1 MNKINYIS
9 KHIISSLLVAMF
21 CATIV
26 FAAEQNDER
35 GGNNASQNR
44 RIRGEIVRRAIRES
58 QVPGNKETESPQTK
72 PADVIDTI
80 INNGGKAFDSGNF
93 KEALS
98 LYEKAFLLCSRTN
111 NVKCIAENRFNMGKA
126 YERLGDAEK
135 ALSCYQESI
144 SAARTINDRSFTA
157 TALLYQG
164 LLYYA
169 NTGGFE
175 KALEKSFISI
185 DESMKIFMELNDSKS
200 VSIAMFH
207 LGNVMSALG
216 KYEDAAYLHK
226 NALQICMDFRD
237 SYGVVSNLNYLGRA
251 YMRLGRY
258 EDALVMLEQGLK
270 ISGENNLPQHRTM
283 SLVTLGDLYAEILE
297 YDRALP
303 YYREALELSGKLGL
317 DNEAYLTANNIAA
330 LYEDLN
336 KYDTALALYEKALGT
351 AKKMNQAPMTA
362 STMNNIGGVY
372 ASLGDYDKALS
383 YYLESLEIDIPLQ
396 REHKI
401 SMTLN
406 NIGTTYSKMGIY
418 DKAIYYLSESTKIG
432 SRIKTDNFSAMNE
445 LGNIYLKTG
454 DIKTAE
460 EIFSGIGSRQGLVN
474 LYILSKRYDEALSL
488 LKKMAPKWNQSSL
501 SFLQYHT
508 LYAQALKGK
517 GLLAES
523 SRELLKA
530 VSIAEETRQKAGA
543 KEMFFAGGGIVRH
556 ITPYRTL
563 VAVLSDLSI
572 SGKTQDDLF
581 RPYGADPAS
590 SAFYFSE
597 LARAR
602 TLLETMAGSA
612 RRYNEPKIPAD
623 IKEREEYIQG
633 ELSVIE
639 SRWEEAYLKGKE
651 VFEKLEK
658 RKEKL
663 LKDQAL
669 LESEITKQFPRYAAL
684 KYPKPVSLQN
694 LPLKQNEILIEYAVG
709 NDETYAFVIRKSG
722 IRIHRLNISEAA
734 LTEKV
739 KSFMEPF
746 NSGNFNNFS
755 EIKAKELY
763 DILLSKAMEGAKP
776 AEKLII
782 VPDGITGTLPFEALV
797 VIKEK
802 NSGKIVYVGDRWITS
817 YYQSATALAL
827 TRQFR
832 NSGAKKQFFALGN
845 PVYSDSDPRYAAY
858 RESKP
863 FVKLPGGNVSQYAYR
878 GLTVV
883 PKTASTGKS
892 DSGWEEMV
900 YPPLPETE
908 EEVTQIA
915 RILGSKT
922 ALPDVLLNLSASETE
937 FRNSPVGNYR
947 YLHFAT
953 HADMPGKMKGIR
965 EPFIILGQ
973 VENKG
978 TDDGFLTLSEV
989 LELPLDADMVVLSAC
1004 STGKG
1009 RMIEGEGVANFA
1021 RAFHH
1026 AGARSVV
1033 VSLWEVASEPAVE
1046 YMKMFYGHLKAGKS
1060 RSEALG
1066 LARNRMKAKYPNPF
1080 YWAVFIL
1087 HGEG

>member
-1 MNKINYIS
+1 MNKINFKS
-9 KHIISSLLVAMF
+9 KYIISIPAVLLLF
-21 CATIV
+21 CSAVV
-26 FAAEQNDER
+26 FAADRGGSAERMQRRRPMPDNTVREQNSQRPAIPGSSGAMSTARAD
-35 GGNNASQNR
+35 NLNAS
-44 RIRGEIVRRAIRES
+44 GE
-58 QVPGNKETESPQTK
+58 
-72 PADVIDTI
+72 
-80 INNGGKAFDSGNF
+80 KAYDSGNYT
-93 KEALS
+93 EALS
-98 LYEKAFLLCSRTN
+98 FYEKAFLLCKELN
-111 NVKCIAENRFNMGKA
+111 NLKCIAESRLNMAKT
-126 YERLGDAEK
+126 YERLGDADK

-144 SAARTINDRSFTA
+144 AAAKNINDRSFTA
-157 TALLYQG
+157 AALLHQG

-169 NTGGFE
+169 NTGRFE
-175 KALEKSFISI
+175 KALEKSFLSI
-185 DESMKIFMELNDSKS
+185 DESMKIFMDLNDRKS

-207 LGNVMSALG
+207 LGNVMSAFG
-216 KYEDAAYLHK
+216 KYEDAAFLHK
-226 NALQICMDFRD
+226 NALQICMEFKD

-303 YYREALELSGKLGL
+303 YYREALDLSAKLGL
-317 DNEAYLTANNIAA
+317 DNETHLTANNIAA

-336 KYDTALALYEKALGT
+336 KYDTALALYEKALGI
-351 AKKMNQAPMTA
+351 AKKMNQAPMIA
-362 STMNNIGGVY
+362 STMNNIGNVY
-372 ASLGDYDKALS
+372 AALGDYDKALS
-383 YYLESLEIDIPLQ
+383 YYLNSLEIDMPLQ

-401 SMTLN
+401 SMNLS
-406 NIGTTYSKMGIY
+406 NIGATYSKMGMY
-418 DKAIYYLSESTKIG
+418 EKAIHYLSESTKIG
-432 SRIKTDNFSAMNE
+432 ARIKTDNFSALND

-454 DIKTAE
+454 DFKTAE
-460 EIFSGIGSRQGLVN
+460 ELYSGIGSRQGLVN
-474 LYILSKRYDEALSL
+474 LYILSRRYDEALSL
-488 LKKMAPKWNQSSL
+488 LKEMTPKWNQSSL

-523 SRELLKA
+523 SQELLKA
-530 VSIAEETRQKAGA
+530 VSIAEETRQKSGA

-572 SGKTQDDLF
+572 SGKTQDDIF
-581 RPYGADPAS
+581 RPYGPDPAS

-612 RRYNEPKIPAD
+612 RRYDEPKIPAE

-639 SRWEEAYLKGKE
+639 SRWEEAYMKGKE
-651 VFEKLEK
+651 IFEKLEK

-669 LESEITKQFPRYAAL
+669 LESEITKRFPRYAAL

-694 LPLKQNEILIEYAVG
+694 LPLKQNEILVEYAVG
-709 NDETYAFVIRKSG
+709 NDETYAFVIRKNG
-722 IRIHRLNISEAA
+722 IRIHRLNIPEAA
-734 LTEKV
+734 LTEKI

-746 NSGNFNNFS
+746 NSGNLKNFS
-755 EIKAKELY
+755 EKKAKELY
-763 DILLSKAMEGAKP
+763 DILLSKATEGVKP

-782 VPDGITGTLPFEALV
+782 VPDGIIGTVPFEALV
-797 VIKEK
+797 VSQGK
-802 NSGKIVYVGDRWITS
+802 NSKNIVYVGDKWTTS

-827 TRQFR
+827 TRQFKV
-832 NSGAKKQFFALGN
+832 SGAKKQFFALGN
-845 PVYSDSDPRYAAY
+845 PVYSDSDPRYTAY

-863 FVKLPGGNVSQYAYR
+863 FVKLSGGNASQYAYR

-883 PKTASTGKS
+883 PKAASTGKS
-892 DSGWEEMV
+892 DSEWEEAV

-908 EEVTQIA
+908 EEIMQIA
-915 RILGSKT
+915 GILGSKT
-922 ALPDVLLNLSASETE
+922 ALPDVLLNISANETG
-937 FRNSPVGNYR
+937 FRESHAGDYR

-953 HADMPGKMKGIR
+953 HADMPGKVKGIR

-973 VENKG
+973 VGNKG
-978 TDDGFLTLSEV
+978 SDDGFLTLSEV

-1046 YMKMFYGHLKAGKS
+1046 YMKKFYGHLKAGKS
-1060 RSEALG
+1060 RSEALR
-1066 LARNRMKAKYPNPF
+1066 LARNWMKTKYPNPF